1 MVLVM
6 YRIFVL
12 DLIMTVSDGFLSKHV
27 SESKKVDRWYQMS
40 LMVTPLAALLSECP
54 VQ

>member
-1 MVLVM
+1 MN
-6 YRIFVL
+6 RIVVL

-27 SESKKVDRWYQMS
+27 SESKKADRCYQMS
-40 LMVTPLAALLSECP
+40 LMVTRLAALLSEWP